1 MTVDAIRRMTRAQ
14 LEEYILTSLADMPPE
29 KAVKLIASTEPPEE
43 KGE

>member
-1 MTVDAIRRMTRAQ
+1 MTIDEIKCMTRAQ
-14 LEEYILTSLADMPPE
+14 LEEYILTSLADMPLE